1 MNNAK
6 LQEVTNET
14 SCKTK
19 LRSIEVSMENGVS
32 IWLRVIPIKG
42 NGFFLEKQTFWDAKR
57 MRYNV
62 SLERLPTLCVCGDSF
77 NLQHALSCPKEGL
90 VTNELRDLTAE
101 ILGEICKN
109 VVIDPLLTT
118 WTREEFSKF
127 SNTSNQAIADVSAGG
142 LWINGQEKKRE
153 YNQQIFQ
160 LEHGSFTPFRFS

>member
-90 VTNELRDLTAE
+90 VTTSHNELKNLTAE

-109 VVIDPLLTT
+109 MVIDPLLTT
-118 WTREEFSKF
+118 WTGEEFSKF
-127 SNTSNQAIADVSAGG
+127 LNTSNQAIADVSAGG
-142 LWINGQEKKRE
+142 LWI
-153 YNQQIFQ
+153 
-160 LEHGSFTPFRFS
+160 

>member
-1 MNNAK
+1 M
-6 LQEVTNET
+6 NET

-19 LRSIEVSMENGVS
+19 LRSIEVSRENGVS

-42 NGFFLEKQTFWDAKR
+42 NGFFLEKQTWDAKR

-62 SLERLPTLCVCGDSF
+62 SLERLPTLCVCGGSF

-90 VTNELRDLTAE
+90 VTTRHNELKNLTAE

-109 VVIDPLLTT
+109 MVIDPLLAT
-118 WTREEFSKF
+118 WTGEEFSKF

-142 LWINGQEKKRE
+142 LWI
-153 YNQQIFQ
+153 
-160 LEHGSFTPFRFS
+160 